1 MAAATPLPISMS
13 EYLRTSYEP
22 DCDYVDG
29 LVEAR
34 NVGAPDHSKMQNAL
48 VAYCNSR
55 NWGVRAEPEV
65 RIQTSASHVRVADV
79 AVMSEDSSGDKVL
92 ESPPV
97 AVIEV
102 LSPDDRIPRHTER
115 IEDYRRMGI
124 KSIWVV
130 DPAARKGFDCS
141 SGSWV
146 ETEHFAAPDSPVHID
161 LPAFF
166 AAVDAGRA

>member
-1 MAAATPLPISMS
+1 MS
-13 EYLRTSYEP
+13 EYLHSSYQP

-29 LVEAR
+29 IVEAR
-34 NVGAPDHSKMQNAL
+34 NVGAADHSKIQNAL
-48 VAYCNSR
+48 IAYCNSR
-55 NWGVRAEPEV
+55 NWGVHAEPEV

-79 AVMSEDSSGDKVL
+79 AVIAEDTARD
-92 ESPPV
+92 EAIDSPPV

-102 LSPDDRIPRHTER
+102 LSPEDRNPRHTER

-146 ETEHFAAPDSPVHID
+146 ETEHFAAPEGPVHID

-166 AAVDAGRA
+166 AAVGAGRA

>member
-1 MAAATPLPISMS
+1 MS
-13 EYLRTSYEP
+13 EYLHTSYEP

-29 LVEAR
+29 IVESR
-34 NVGAPDHSKMQNAL
+34 SVGAADHSKIETAL

-65 RIQTSASHVRVADV
+65 RVQTSASHVRVADV
-79 AVMSEDSSGDKVL
+79 AVMAEDAGRDEVID
-92 ESPPV
+92 SPPV

-102 LSPDDRIPRHTER
+102 ISPEDRNPRHTER

-146 ETEHFAAPDSPVHID
+146 ETEHFAAAGSPVRID
-161 LPAFF
+161 LPDFF
-166 AAVDAGRA
+166 AAIGAGRA

>member
-1 MAAATPLPISMS
+1 MATASPLPISMN
-13 EYLRTSYEP
+13 EYLHTSYQP

-29 LVEAR
+29 IVEAR
-34 NVGAPDHSKMQNAL
+34 NVGAPEHSRTQHEL

-55 NWGVRAEPEV
+55 NWGVRAVPEV

-79 AVMSEDSSGDKVL
+79 ALISGDGSRDEVV
-92 ESPPV
+92 ETPPV

-102 LSPDDRIPRHTER
+102 LSPEDMPHQSER

-124 KSIWVV
+124 KCIWVI
-130 DPAARKGFDCS
+130 DPSARKGFDCS
-141 SGSWV
+141 SDSWV
-146 ETEHFAAPDSPVHID
+146 ETEHFAAPESPVRID

-166 AAVDAGRA
+166 AAVDSGRAR

>member
-1 MAAATPLPISMS
+1 MS
-13 EYLRTSYEP
+13 EYLHHKYEP

-29 LVEAR
+29 IVETR
-34 NVGAPDHSKMQNAL
+34 NVGAADHSKIQNAL

-55 NWGVRAEPEV
+55 NWGVRAESEV

-79 AVMSEDSSGDKVL
+79 AVIAEDAAQDEVVD
-92 ESPPV
+92 SPPV

-102 LSPDDRIPRHTER
+102 LSPEGRIPRHTER

-146 ETEHFAAPDSPVHID
+146 ETEHFAAPESPVHID
-161 LPAFF
+161 LPEFF
-166 AAVDAGRA
+166 AAVGAGRA

>member
-1 MAAATPLPISMS
+1 MS
-13 EYLRTSYEP
+13 EYLHAKYQP

-29 LVEAR
+29 IVESR
-34 NVGAPDHSKMQNAL
+34 SVGAADHSRVQNAL

-55 NWGVRAEPEV
+55 SWGVHAEAEV

-79 AVMSEDSSGDKVL
+79 AVIAEDAGRDEVID
-92 ESPPV
+92 SPPV

-102 LSPDDRIPRHTER
+102 LSPEDRIPRHTER

-130 DPAARKGFDCS
+130 DPGARKGFDCS

-146 ETEHFAAPDSPVHID
+146 ETEHFAAPESPVHID
-161 LPAFF
+161 LPEFF
-166 AAVDAGRA
+166 AAIGAGRA